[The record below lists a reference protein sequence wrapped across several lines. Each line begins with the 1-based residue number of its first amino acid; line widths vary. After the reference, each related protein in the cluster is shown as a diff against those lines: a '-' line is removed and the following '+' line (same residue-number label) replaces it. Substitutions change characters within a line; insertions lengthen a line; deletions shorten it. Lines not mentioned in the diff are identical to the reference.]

1 MLLALHLTWSAGG
14 GATGA
19 DVSHLL
25 LVSVL
30 LVSVPIYL
38 SKIKHAGEIRW
49 SIVANYKHGKQTADN
64 QTSVSLVVQLHAH
77 SPQLYRTLLLG

>member
-49 SIVANYKHGKQTADN
+49 SIVANYKHGKHG
-64 QTSVSLVVQLHAH
+64 TSAAATPTRLTLV
-77 SPQLYRTLLLG
+77 